1 MRTARRRHLLDIDT
15 FIAWEDQQP
24 EKHQLVGGEVYAM
37 VGGALAHAAIALN
50 MAVALRNRL
59 RRPCQVFVSDVK
71 VRVDAA
77 SSVYYPD
84 VVVSCAGQDMRGTVL
99 RDPVLVVEVLSPG
112 TAAFD
117 RMKKRAD
124 YATLPSVRYVL
135 LVETEERLVEL
146 DRREGGDWLRETV
159 TGEGRLDFPELGV
172 SLDLDEIY
180 GG

>member
-1 MRTARRRHLLDIDT
+1 MRTARRRHLLDIDS

-37 VGGALAHAAIALN
+37 VGARERHDDIVGNLYF
-50 MAVALRNRL
+50 ALRRQLREPCRAYAHNR
-59 RRPCQVFVSDVK
+59 K
-71 VRVDAA
+71 VRLDAIG
-77 SSVYYPD
+77 SVYYPD
-84 VVVSCAGQDMRGTVL
+84 VAVTCGPRRPDSTAMT
-99 RDPVLVVEVLSPG
+99 DPVLVVEVLSDS

-146 DRREGGDWLRETV
+146 DRREGEDWLRETV
-159 TGEGRLDFPELGV
+159 TGDGRLDFPDLGV